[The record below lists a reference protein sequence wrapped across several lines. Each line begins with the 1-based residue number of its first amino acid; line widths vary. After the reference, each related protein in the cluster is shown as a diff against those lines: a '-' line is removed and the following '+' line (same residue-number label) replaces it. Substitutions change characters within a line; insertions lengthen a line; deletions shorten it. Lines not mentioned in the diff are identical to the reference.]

1 MYVRK
6 PTTPLF
12 LFLFYFQDIGY
23 VNDRNGYD
31 YSVNPETNVTSFY
44 EEYVLF
50 SGLSGD
56 AMLGEYRIFA
66 RSGYSLTTI
75 EWTLTATI
83 NGVVLWV
90 EEGVLVYDS
99 DDSFS
104 TDDGTGSRRLFT
116 TDDDSSYTFYS
127 STYLPQTDTFT
138 VTLDSYDPVGC

>member
-1 MYVRK
+1 M
-6 PTTPLF
+6 
-12 LFLFYFQDIGY
+12 FLFYFQDIGY

-99 DDSFS
+99 DDSF

-116 TDDDSSYTFYS
+116 TDDD
-127 STYLPQTDTFT
+127 YLFLYLLLFILPATDGY
-138 VTLDSYDPVGC
+138 VYCHS

>member
-23 VNDRNGYD
+23 VNDRNGYY
-31 YSVNPETNVTSFY
+31 YSVNPETNVTSLY

-99 DDSFS
+99 DDSF

>member
-1 MYVRK
+1 
-6 PTTPLF
+6 
-12 LFLFYFQDIGY
+12 
-23 VNDRNGYD
+23 
-31 YSVNPETNVTSFY
+31 
-44 EEYVLF
+44 
-50 SGLSGD
+50 
-56 AMLGEYRIFA
+56 MLGEYRIFA